1 MPAKEDL
8 TQVERDK
15 INIGCD
21 FDFREVAKR
30 PLETISP
37 NEIAMYKWSG
47 VYPQLQ
53 PGFFMIRVV
62 TPGGRMTL
70 DQFQR
75 AVELAETY
83 GQGELCITTR
93 QTLQFHWI
101 RQQDIHKILEG
112 MAEVGITTKN
122 ACGDV
127 PRNVVGSSL
136 DGDSAHQTGDAARII
151 RMLAEDEEIQNQRN
165 LPRKHKISVACANEA
180 GAQTLMN
187 CQGWVPVVREGVT
200 GWKYHA
206 GGGLGARPY
215 LAKVIYDWVPE
226 DLVLAVTRAAVEAFR
241 RYGNRRKRAFGR
253 LKVVVD
259 EMGAT
264 AFGELLLSIMQER
277 GIPGLDRIEKAT
289 SPLPDIGRPLLN
301 GEPVVP
307 QTQAGRV
314 TVRVII
320 PRSELRTKA
329 SRSIL
334 AIAMQHG
341 KGDLMFTNRQN
352 LEIRNVPAAEAD
364 QVVAALQAAGL
375 RTEGLEHLPDIVA
388 CVGTTMCRLA
398 VADTPDAYHRL
409 HDAFSD
415 DEVYWRNI
423 GPLRVN
429 LTGCPNNCAQAWIAD
444 IGLRGRR
451 LRNDAGG
458 SDESFTVFVGGK
470 LHGTGRIAEELFDVH
485 TQELVPAIRR
495 ILDTYLAHRQ
505 SNKEF
510 FCDFIDRVGTA
521 AFKQMI
527 PAA

>member
-15 INIGCD
+15 MEIGCD
-21 FDFREVAKR
+21 FDFRAIAKR
-30 PLETISP
+30 PLESISP
-37 NEIAMYKWSG
+37 NEVAMYKWSG
-47 VYPQLQ
+47 VYAQLQ

-62 TPGGRMTL
+62 TPGGRMTTT
-70 DQFQR
+70 QFQR
-75 AVELAETY
+75 AVDLAETY

-136 DGDSAHQTGDAARII
+136 AGDSPYQTGDAARII
-151 RMLAEDEEIQNQRN
+151 RMLAEDNEIQNQRN

-187 CQGWVPVVREGVT
+187 CQGWVPVVRDGVT
-200 GWKYHA
+200 GWKFHA

-215 LAKVIYDWVPE
+215 LAKVIFDWVPE
-226 DLVLAVTRAAVEAFR
+226 DLVLAVSRATVEAFR
-241 RYGNRRKRAFGR
+241 RYGNRRKRAFAR

-259 EMGAT
+259 EMGAS
-264 AFGELLLSIMQER
+264 AFGDRLLEIMQAR
-277 GIPGLDRIEKAT
+277 GIAGVDRIEKAT
-289 SPLPDIGRPLLN
+289 SPIPDIGRPILN

-307 QTQAGRV
+307 QIQRDRV

-320 PRSELRTKA
+320 PRSELRTK
-329 SRSIL
+329 STNDIL
-334 AIAMQHG
+334 DIARQNG
-341 KGDLMFTNRQN
+341 NGDIMFTNRQN
-352 LEIRNVPAAEAD
+352 LEIRDVPASKAE
-364 QVVAALQAAGL
+364 QVVAALHDAGL
-375 RTEGLEHLPDIVA
+375 QTEGLDHLPDIVA

-398 VADTPDAYHRL
+398 VSDTPDAYHRL
-409 HDAFSD
+409 HDAFAD
-415 DEVYWRNI
+415 DETYWRKI

-429 LTGCPNNCAQAWIAD
+429 LTGCPNNCAQAWVAD

-451 LRNDAGG
+451 IRNDENGG

-470 LHGTGRIAEELFDVH
+470 LHGAGRIAEELFDVR
-485 TQELVPAIRR
+485 TEELVPAIRR
-495 ILDTYLAHRQ
+495 ILDTYLDKRQ
-505 SNKEF
+505 KNEI
-510 FCDFIDRVGTA
+510 FCDFIDRVGVP
-521 AFKQMI
+521 AFKEMI
-527 PAA
+527 PA